1 MSAVR
6 NRSGL
11 LVRLVGRCETA
22 AAMPTPRARSLRLL
36 RLVLVAALLAT
47 WLLPGRVAAASGPA
61 PGAAGDGALGAV
73 HSGARGAGDSGAL
86 WFPRSATLP
95 FGGPNSRGVAL
106 PRGPLAARPVA
117 ALPRGPAAGPREVR
131 ARYAALVDPATG
143 AVLWGRR
150 SRAPAPPASLTKM
163 LTALAVRASLDL
175 DEVTVASRKAAR
187 QPARRLAMRRG
198 QKLTVDQALKALMIV
213 SANDVA
219 VMLAE
224 SAGGSVARFSRA
236 MDAESALL
244 GLRASS
250 WRNPNGLD
258 ARGHR
263 STAFDLAI
271 LARAVLQDRWLAR
284 VARMRHDAFTTPNG
298 RKVTLTARSRFLGGY
313 RGAVGVKTGFTDD
326 AGHCLAAAATR
337 GGRTLI
343 AVVLHSPD
351 NAADAGRMLDWGF
364 GRGRSART
372 GLRLPAYTPPASAD
386 ALLTRPPQAVERHRT
401 EAPEALAAA
410 GLARVGATPD
420 RRPVGRRAAWGW
432 RDRRR
437 VATAAGAVAA
447 LLAAVA
453 LAVHRLRQRA

>member
-1 MSAVR
+1 VPGQASA
-6 NRSGL
+6 G
-11 LVRLVGRCETA
+11 
-22 AAMPTPRARSLRLL
+22 
-36 RLVLVAALLAT
+36 
-47 WLLPGRVAAASGPA
+47 PGSPA
-61 PGAAGDGALGAV
+61 PG
-73 HSGARGAGDSGAL
+73 
-86 WFPRSATLP
+86 
-95 FGGPNSRGVAL
+95 
-106 PRGPLAARPVA
+106 
-117 ALPRGPAAGPREVR
+117 VR
-131 ARYAALVDPATG
+131 ARYAILVDPASG

-150 SRAPAPPASLTKM
+150 SRTPAPPASLTKM

-175 DEVTVASRKAAR
+175 DDVTVASRTAAR
-187 QPARRLAMRRG
+187 QPARRLAMKRG
-198 QKLTVDQALKALMIV
+198 QRLTVDQALKALMMV

-224 SAGGSVARFSRA
+224 EAGGSVARFSRA
-236 MDAESALL
+236 MEAESELL

-250 WRNPNGLD
+250 WHNPHGRD
-258 ARGHR
+258 APGHR

-271 LARAVLQDRWLAR
+271 LARAVLKDRWLAR
-284 VARMRHDAFTTPNG
+284 VARMRRAAFTTPSG
-298 RKVTLTARSRFLGGY
+298 RRHTLTTRSRFLLGY
-313 RGAVGVKTGFTDD
+313 RGAIGVKTGFTDD

-351 NAADAGRMLDWGF
+351 NAGDAGRMLDWGF

-372 GLRLPAYTPPASAD
+372 GLRLPAYTPPASVD

-401 EAPEALAAA
+401 DAPEALAAA

-420 RRPVGRRAAWGW
+420 PRPVGSRVAWPW
-432 RDRRR
+432 RDRRQL
-437 VATAAGAVAA
+437 ATAAGAVAA

>member
-1 MSAVR
+1 
-6 NRSGL
+6 
-11 LVRLVGRCETA
+11 
-22 AAMPTPRARSLRLL
+22 
-36 RLVLVAALLAT
+36 
-47 WLLPGRVAAASGPA
+47 
-61 PGAAGDGALGAV
+61 
-73 HSGARGAGDSGAL
+73 
-86 WFPRSATLP
+86 
-95 FGGPNSRGVAL
+95 
-106 PRGPLAARPVA
+106 
-117 ALPRGPAAGPREVR
+117 VR
-131 ARYAALVDPATG
+131 ARYAILVDPATG

-150 SRAPAPPASLTKM
+150 SRTPAPPASLTKM

-175 DEVTVASRKAAR
+175 DEVTVASGKAAR
-187 QPARRLAMRRG
+187 QPARRLAMKRG
-198 QKLTVDQALKALMIV
+198 QRLTVDQALKALMIV

-224 SAGGSVARFSRA
+224 TAGGSVARFSRA

-244 GLRASS
+244 GLRGSA

-271 LARAVLQDRWLAR
+271 LARAVLKDRWLAR
-284 VARMRHDAFTTPNG
+284 VARMRRAGFTTPSG
-298 RKVTLTARSRFLGGY
+298 RRHTLTTRSRFLLGY

-337 GGRTLI
+337 SGRTLI
-343 AVVLHSPD
+343 AVVLRSPD
-351 NAADAGRMLDWGF
+351 NAGDAGRMLDWGF

-372 GLRLPAYTPPASAD
+372 GLRLPAYTPPASVD

-401 EAPEALAAA
+401 GAPEALAAA
-410 GLARVGATPD
+410 GLGRVGATPD
-420 RRPVGRRAAWGW
+420 PRPAGSRASWQW
-432 RDRRR
+432 PDRRR

>member
-1 MSAVR
+1 M
-6 NRSGL
+6 
-11 LVRLVGRCETA
+11 
-22 AAMPTPRARSLRLL
+22 
-36 RLVLVAALLAT
+36 
-47 WLLPGRVAAASGPA
+47 
-61 PGAAGDGALGAV
+61 
-73 HSGARGAGDSGAL
+73 
-86 WFPRSATLP
+86 
-95 FGGPNSRGVAL
+95 
-106 PRGPLAARPVA
+106 
-117 ALPRGPAAGPREVR
+117 
-131 ARYAALVDPATG
+131 
-143 AVLWGRR
+143 
-150 SRAPAPPASLTKM
+150 PPASLTKM
-163 LTALAVRASLDL
+163 LTALTARASLDL
-175 DEVTVASRKAAR
+175 DAVTVASRVAAR

-198 QKLTVDQALKALMIV
+198 QELTVEQALKALMIV

-224 SAGGSVARFSRA
+224 TAGGSVARFARA
-236 MDAESALL
+236 MDAESETL
-244 GLRASS
+244 GLRDSS

-284 VARMRHDAFTTPNG
+284 VVRMRHDAFTTPNG

-372 GLRLPAYTPPASAD
+372 GLRLPAYVRPVSVA
-386 ALLTRPPQAVERHRT
+386 ALLTRPPRVVERHR
-401 EAPEALAAA
+401 PKVPGSMAAA
-410 GLARVGATPD
+410 GLARVGATPEP
-420 RRPVGRRAAWGW
+420 RPVGSAARWVW
-432 RDRRR
+432 EDRQR
-437 VATAAGAVAA
+437 VATAAGALAA
-447 LLAAVA
+447 LLVAVA
-453 LAVHRLRQRA
+453 LAVHRFRQRT

>member
-1 MSAVR
+1 
-6 NRSGL
+6 
-11 LVRLVGRCETA
+11 
-22 AAMPTPRARSLRLL
+22 MPSPRALPPRLL
-36 RLVLVAALLAT
+36 RLVLVAALLAAG
-47 WLLPGRVAAASGPA
+47 LLPGLATGVTAAPRTAT
-61 PGAAGDGALGAV
+61 GAV
-73 HSGARGAGDSGAL
+73 DSGAL
-86 WFPRSATLP
+86 PFPA
-95 FGGPNSRGVAL
+95 
-106 PRGPLAARPVA
+106 
-117 ALPRGPAAGPREVR
+117 AAGPKEVR
-131 ARYAALVDPATG
+131 ARYAVLVDPDTG

-150 SRAPAPPASLTKM
+150 SRTPAPPASLTKM

-187 QPARRLAMRRG
+187 QPARRLAMKRG

-224 SAGGSVARFSRA
+224 TAGGSVARFSRA

-284 VARMRHDAFTTPNG
+284 VARMRRAAFTTPSG
-298 RKVTLTARSRFLGGY
+298 RRHTLTARSRFLLGY
-313 RGAVGVKTGFTDD
+313 RGAIGVKTGFTDD

-343 AVVLHSPD
+343 AVVLRSPD
-351 NAADAGRMLDWGF
+351 NAGDAGRMLDWGF

-372 GLRLPAYTPPASAD
+372 GLRLPASTPPASVD

-420 RRPVGRRAAWGW
+420 PRPVGWRAAWGW

-437 VATAAGAVAA
+437 VATAAGAAAA

>member
-1 MSAVR
+1 MARFHVR
-6 NRSGL
+6 
-11 LVRLVGRCETA
+11 
-22 AAMPTPRARSLRLL
+22 PRRPL
-36 RLVLVAALLAT
+36 RLVVVAALLAT
-47 WLLPGRVAAASGPA
+47 WLLPGPVAAA
-61 PGAAGDGALGAV
+61 PGV
-73 HSGARGAGDSGAL
+73 ARGAVDNGAL
-86 WFPRSATLP
+86 PLLRSATLP
-95 FGGPNSRGVAL
+95 FGGPNTRGVGL
-106 PRGPLAARPVA
+106 PHGPGVG
-117 ALPRGPAAGPREVR
+117 LPHGPGVGLRRAPTPGPREVR
-131 ARYAALVDPATG
+131 ARSAILVDPANG

-150 SRAPAPPASLTKM
+150 SRTPAPPASLTKM

-175 DEVTVASRKAAR
+175 DEVTVASRAAAR

-224 SAGGSVARFSRA
+224 TAGGSVARFSRA

-284 VARMRHDAFTTPNG
+284 VARMRRAAFTTPSG
-298 RKVTLTARSRFLGGY
+298 RRHTLTARSRFLLGY
-313 RGAVGVKTGFTDD
+313 RGAIGVKTGFTND

-351 NAADAGRMLDWGF
+351 NAGDAGRMLDWGF

-372 GLRLPAYTPPASAD
+372 GLRLPAYTPPASVD
-386 ALLTRPPQAVERHRT
+386 ALLTRPPQAVERHRKD
-401 EAPEALAAA
+401 APEALAAT
-410 GLARVGATPD
+410 GLARVGDTPD
-420 RRPVGRRAAWGW
+420 GRPAGSRAAWPW

>member
-1 MSAVR
+1 
-6 NRSGL
+6 
-11 LVRLVGRCETA
+11 
-22 AAMPTPRARSLRLL
+22 MPSPRALPPRLL
-36 RLVLVAALLAT
+36 RLVLVAALLAAG
-47 WLLPGRVAAASGPA
+47 LLPGLATGVTAAPRTAT
-61 PGAAGDGALGAV
+61 GAV
-73 HSGARGAGDSGAL
+73 DSGAL
-86 WFPRSATLP
+86 PLP
-95 FGGPNSRGVAL
+95 A
-106 PRGPLAARPVA
+106 
-117 ALPRGPAAGPREVR
+117 AAGPKEVR
-131 ARYAALVDPATG
+131 ARYAVLVEPATG

-150 SRAPAPPASLTKM
+150 SRTPAPPASLTKM

-187 QPARRLAMRRG
+187 QPARRLAMKRG

-224 SAGGSVARFSRA
+224 TAGGSVARFSRA
-236 MDAESALL
+236 MDAESELL

-284 VARMRHDAFTTPNG
+284 VARMRRAAFTTPSG
-298 RKVTLTARSRFLGGY
+298 RRHTLTARSRFLLGY
-313 RGAVGVKTGFTDD
+313 RGAIGVKTGFTDD

-351 NAADAGRMLDWGF
+351 NAGDAGRMLDWGF

-372 GLRLPAYTPPASAD
+372 GLWLPAYTPPASVD
-386 ALLTRPPQAVERHRT
+386 ALLTRPPRAVERHRT
-401 EAPEALAAA
+401 DAPEALAAA
-410 GLARVGATPD
+410 GLARVGATPGP
-420 RRPVGRRAAWGW
+420 RPVGSRVAWPW
-432 RDRRR
+432 QDRRR
-437 VATAAGAVAA
+437 LATAAGAVAA

-453 LAVHRLRQRA
+453 LAVHRLRRRA

>member
-131 ARYAALVDPATG
+131 ARYAVLVDPATG

-150 SRAPAPPASLTKM
+150 RRALAPPASLTKM

-224 SAGGSVARFSRA
+224 TAGGSVARFSRA

-343 AVVLHSPD
+343 AVVLRSPD

-364 GRGRSART
+364 AHRGQAGTGVRLPEPVRPASVAARPGPSSATTRPSPERWPRPGWPGSAPPRRPARPGPSRPGRGGTASVWR
-372 GLRLPAYTPPASAD
+372 PAPAPSS
-386 ALLTRPPQAVERHRT
+386 PS
-401 EAPEALAAA
+401 
-410 GLARVGATPD
+410 
-420 RRPVGRRAAWGW
+420 
-432 RDRRR
+432 
-437 VATAAGAVAA
+437 
-447 LLAAVA
+447 
-453 LAVHRLRQRA
+453 

>member
-1 MSAVR
+1 
-6 NRSGL
+6 
-11 LVRLVGRCETA
+11 
-22 AAMPTPRARSLRLL
+22 MPTHRSVPFRVS
-36 RLVLVAALLAT
+36 RVLVVLLITVGIAGVGPASAT
-47 WLLPGRVAAASGPA
+47 GPVPGAVAAEAGP
-61 PGAAGDGALGAV
+61 PGAAAAGAV
-73 HSGARGAGDSGAL
+73 DNAAQ

-95 FGGPNSRGVAL
+95 LRGAQFGGAGLPPAL
-106 PRGPLAARPVA
+106 TAAPVQA
-117 ALPRGPAAGPREVR
+117 WKRKVR
-131 ARYAALVDPATG
+131 ARYAILVDAATG
-143 AVLWGRR
+143 EVLWGRR
-150 SRAPAPPASLTKM
+150 SRTPAPPASLTKM

-175 DEVTVASRKAAR
+175 DALTVASRKAAA

-224 SAGGSVARFSRA
+224 AAGGSVARFARA
-236 MDAESALL
+236 MDAESARL

-250 WRNPNGLD
+250 WRNPHGLD

-271 LARAVLQDRWLAR
+271 LTRAVLRDPWLAKVVR
-284 VARMRHDAFTTPNG
+284 KRHAAFVSPSG
-298 RKVTLTARSRFLGGY
+298 RRHSLTARSRFLLGY

-364 GRGRSART
+364 GRGRSAQT
-372 GLRLPAYTPPASAD
+372 GLRLPGPVKPASAD
-386 ALLTRPPQAVERHRT
+386 SLLASPPPPVQRHRPA
-401 EAPEALAAA
+401 APDALTSA
-410 GLARVGATPD
+410 GLARVRATPAAPPARSQPSWSWQD
-420 RRPVGRRAAWGW
+420 RQ
-432 RDRRR
+432 R
-437 VATAAGAVAA
+437 VATAAGAVVA
-447 LLAAVA
+447 LLLAVGI
-453 LAVHRLRQRA
+453 AVHRLR